1 MKKRTLFPCSP
12 EGSKRSSRNNSRSK
26 ERRLS
31 PLGQA
36 RFTERSD
43 PKIMFFGNRTDAI
56 DQIVGID
63 KVKREQTRSYS
74 RENPKKQ
81 ANPLEMKASS
91 TVRKL
96 QKFGGPRG
104 SFGKQM
110 KLKNSK
116 ADPKIIKRKGKE
128 KSGRSVNPDKD
139 EIQANFPLKKPRKSN
154 DSEIDRIK
162 IILNKAKKGNL
173 DKGNPKIK
181 KNSKYNSYTDS
192 MISKDKLPDSIGK
205 IKELLVKGKIK
216 KETHS
221 KKQNIQSRKMLDL
234 DKLRKARLE
243 RKKSQGCF
251 KRDLSKGKL
260 HYLAIVRAIERETY
274 FSDFCLRNI

>member
-1 MKKRTLFPCSP
+1 MA
-12 EGSKRSSRNNSRSK
+12 
-26 ERRLS
+26 
-31 PLGQA
+31 QA

-56 DQIVGID
+56 DQNVGSTE
-63 KVKREQTRSYS
+63 VKREKTRSFS
-74 RENPKKQ
+74 RERPIKQ

-110 KLKNSK
+110 KSTNSN
-116 ADPKIIKRKGKE
+116 ADPNKIKRKSKG
-128 KSGRSVNPDKD
+128 KSGRNLNPVKD
-139 EIQANFPLKKPRKSN
+139 EIQENLPLKKPRKSN

-162 IILNKAKKGNL
+162 IILNKGKKGNL

-216 KETHS
+216 KENHS
-221 KKQNIQSRKMLDL
+221 HKQNIQSRKKLDL

-251 KRDLSKGKL
+251 KRDLSKGKQ
-260 HYLAIVRAIERETY
+260 HRITIIRAIKRNTY
-274 FSDFCLRNI
+274 FSDFVSRNI